1 MPRRSCPGW
10 NGDDEQIGPRCACR
24 PLRITALGEALGSPL
39 PWISEA
45 ACPWGTGVSF
55 TAAPPHRA
63 GARHIQYVMSLTNRA
78 GGGEKPAACTTG
90 TPDLPNLHRPRDNRD
105 IRCPNTCEGPPP
117 VPVADLH
124 TVSSVGTA
132 GFEPTTP

>member
-1 MPRRSCPGW
+1 MRLPTAADHRPRRGPG
-10 NGDDEQIGPRCACR
+10 QS
-24 PLRITALGEALGSPL
+24 TALDLGSCL
-39 PWISEA
+39 SLGDGRLFHC
-45 ACPWGTGVSF
+45 CPT
-55 TAAPPHRA
+55 PPGRSPSHPICDVDHKSCWR
-63 GARHIQYVMSLTNRA
+63 
-78 GGGEKPAACTTG
+78 GEKPAACTTG